1 MRYRRICTADR
12 RTGRVDPLIRVA
24 RATHRILIAG
34 LGDRNSLQ
42 RRTTLAFVVTALAAI
57 GAAIAWW
64 QWPVRLEVAAVT
76 RGPAVEAVYATG
88 TVEPT
93 VMVPLAPRIAGR
105 LANIDIA
112 EGARVRRG
120 QVLARIESVDLDQ
133 TVQEMSAREQLARTQ
148 YERTRDLVGQKFMSP
163 AELDRTKSELQA
175 AQAAVRRAQ
184 AQRDYNQLVAPA
196 DGIVLRRDGE
206 PGQFV
211 AMGQAVLT
219 LACCAPLRVSAEV
232 DEEDI
237 SRVVVGQKA
246 LLRTDAL
253 PGRLFDGEV
262 AEITP
267 KGDPVSRS
275 YRVRI
280 RIADAP
286 AVDAGPMRTGMT
298 MDVNLVVSRRENA
311 LLVPSRALKG
321 NAVWVLA
328 DGRVQRRDVK
338 KGVAGAERAEILAGV
353 AEGERVVLSPADT
366 LRDGQRAEGVAV
378 ASATSATSTPA
389 AKR

>member
-1 MRYRRICTADR
+1 
-12 RTGRVDPLIRVA
+12 
-24 RATHRILIAG
+24 
-34 LGDRNSLQ
+34 
-42 RRTTLAFVVTALAAI
+42 VTALAAI

-76 RGPAVEAVYATG
+76 RGPVVEAVYATG

-93 VMVPLAPRIAGR
+93 VMIPLAPRSAGR
-105 LANIDIA
+105 LASIDVA

-211 AMGQAVLT
+211 AMGQALLT
-219 LACCAPLRVSAEV
+219 LACCAPLRISAEV

-338 KGVAGAERAEILAGV
+338 KGVAGAERSEILAGV

-366 LRDGQRAEGVAV
+366 LRDGQRAEGVAAA
-378 ASATSATSTPA
+378 ASSAMSTGTPTSATSTPA

>member
-1 MRYRRICTADR
+1 
-12 RTGRVDPLIRVA
+12 V
-24 RATHRILIAG
+24 
-34 LGDRNSLQ
+34 
-42 RRTTLAFVVTALAAI
+42 LAALAAAT
-57 GAAIAWW
+57 AAVAWW
-64 QWPVRLEVAAVT
+64 QWPARVEVAPVT

-93 VMVPLAPRIAGR
+93 VMIPLAPRSGGR
-105 LANIDIA
+105 LAA
-112 EGARVRRG
+112 VQVEEGARVRRG
-120 QVLARIESVDLDQ
+120 QVLARIESGDLDQ
-133 TVQEMSAREQLARTQ
+133 TVQEMSAREQLARTN
-148 YERTRDLVGQKFMSP
+148 YERARDLVAQKFVST
-163 AELDRTKSELQA
+163 AELDRTRTELQA

-196 DGIVLRRDGE
+196 DGMVLRRDGE
-206 PGQFV
+206 PGQFI
-211 AMGQAVLT
+211 AAGQAVLT

-237 SRVVVGQKA
+237 PRVVVGQKA

-280 RIADAP
+280 RLADAP
-286 AVDAGPMRTGMT
+286 AVDAGPLRTGMT
-298 MDVNLVVSRRENA
+298 MDANLIVSRRENA

-321 NAVWVLA
+321 NAVWVLHE
-328 DGRVQRRDVK
+328 GRVQKREVK
-338 KGVAGAERAEILAGV
+338 KGVSGAERSEVVSGL
-353 AEGERVVLSPADT
+353 AEGDLVVLSPADT
-366 LRDGQRAEGVAV
+366 LREGQRARGVPAA
-378 ASATSATSTPA
+378 ASAPATASA
-389 AKR
+389 RR

>member
-1 MRYRRICTADR
+1 
-12 RTGRVDPLIRVA
+12 
-24 RATHRILIAG
+24 
-34 LGDRNSLQ
+34 
-42 RRTTLAFVVTALAAI
+42 
-57 GAAIAWW
+57 
-64 QWPVRLEVAAVT
+64 
-76 RGPAVEAVYATG
+76 
-88 TVEPT
+88 
-93 VMVPLAPRIAGR
+93 
-105 LANIDIA
+105 
-112 EGARVRRG
+112 
-120 QVLARIESVDLDQ
+120 
-133 TVQEMSAREQLARTQ
+133 
-148 YERTRDLVGQKFMSP
+148 
-163 AELDRTKSELQA
+163 
-175 AQAAVRRAQ
+175 
-184 AQRDYNQLVAPA
+184 
-196 DGIVLRRDGE
+196 
-206 PGQFV
+206 
-211 AMGQAVLT
+211 MGQALLT
-219 LACCAPLRVSAEV
+219 LACCAPLRISAEV

-338 KGVAGAERAEILAGV
+338 KGVAGAERSEILAGV

-366 LRDGQRAEGVAV
+366 LRDGQRAEGVAAA
-378 ASATSATSTPA
+378 ASSAMSTGTPTSATSTPA

>member
-1 MRYRRICTADR
+1 M
-12 RTGRVDPLIRVA
+12 
-24 RATHRILIAG
+24 
-34 LGDRNSLQ
+34 Q
-42 RRTTLAFVVTALAAI
+42 RTTKIALVVAALVAA
-57 GAAIAWW
+57 AAAVAWS
-64 QWPVRLEVAAVT
+64 QWPARVEIAPVT

-93 VMVPLAPRIAGR
+93 VMTPLAPRSAGR
-105 LANIDIA
+105 LAAIQVE

-120 QVLARIESVDLDQ
+120 QVLARIEAADLDQ

-148 YERTRDLVGQKFMSP
+148 YERTRDLVAQKFVSP
-163 AELDRTKSELQA
+163 AELDRTRTELQA

-211 AMGQAVLT
+211 AAGQAVLT

-237 SRVVVGQKA
+237 ARVLVGQKA
-246 LLRTDAL
+246 MLRTDAL
-253 PGRLFDGEV
+253 PGRLFEGEV

-280 RIADAP
+280 RLADAP
-286 AVDAGPMRTGMT
+286 AVDAGPLRTGMT
-298 MDVNLVVSRRENA
+298 MDANLIVSRRESA

-321 NAVWVLA
+321 SAVWVLEE
-328 DGRVQRRDVK
+328 GRVQRREVK
-338 KGVAGAERAEILAGV
+338 KGVSGAERSEIVSGL
-353 AEGERVVLSPADT
+353 AEGEMVVLSPADT
-366 LRDGQRAEGVAV
+366 LRQGQRARGVAAAASMPSA
-378 ASATSATSTPA
+378 ASA
-389 AKR
+389 RR